1 MQHKHTIVEPTINYL
16 KQPFN
21 VKPVADSVTPVL
33 HKNHCDARQKNYYQS
48 GGAKKDSLILHDF
61 FGALNY

>member
-1 MQHKHTIVEPTINYL
+1 MQHNHTIVEPTINYI

-21 VKPVADSVTPVL
+21 VKPVADSVTPVYS
-33 HKNHCDARQKNYYQS
+33 KNHSDGRQKDNFQS